1 MLEALLSR
9 GIDAF
14 SIDMGVDR
22 IAQLQAA
29 KFDRAFII
37 EHGGFGEDGRLQAL
51 LEIMGK
57 PFTGSSSAACALA
70 MDKQTT
76 KHIWRGLSLP
86 VADSVILQADSDF
99 GQVYDRLGPKIM
111 VKPVSE
117 GSSVGNF
124 IVHSSVQLEQAI
136 TMRRNSATL
145 WPKHLSKA
153 QNLPSRFAGPSVAS
167 HPYRIR
173 SREYTTTPLNTRLE
187 TRCTTFPVGSGAE
200 QERELQALALSAN
213 QALGCSGWSRVD
225 FIQGPEGF
233 VLLEVNTVPGMSATS
248 LVPKAAAADRFGLPG
263 SVRKRFWRLPAAKR
277 RQGARRVR
285 KLSLPRFS
293 LPRIPMPRLALNFWG
308 VVLCALMGLF
318 GSAAVIASQHLLG
331 DFEVSRVEVEGDH
344 AAPAPRSS
352 QRAPRRSCC

>member
-1 MLEALLSR
+1 MSQQSSERIAVLLGGTSSERAVSLRSGQAVLEALLSR
-9 GIDAF
+9 GVDAF
-14 SIDMGVDR
+14 SIDMGEDR

-29 KFDRAFII
+29 TFDRAFII

-70 MDKQTT
+70 MDKQIT
-76 KHIWRGLSLP
+76 KHIWRGLNLP

-124 IVHSSVQLEQAI
+124 IVHSSVQLEQAYNDASKFGDVMAEAFI
-136 TMRRNSATL
+136 EGPEFTVSILQGQALPAIRIEAQSGVYDYAAKYETGDTL
-145 WPKHLSKA
+145 YHIPCGLS
-153 QNLPSRFAGPSVAS
+153 
-167 HPYRIR
+167 
-173 SREYTTTPLNTRLE
+173 
-187 TRCTTFPVGSGAE
+187 AE
-200 QERELQALALSAN
+200 QEGELQALALTAN

-248 LVPKAAAADRFGLPG
+248 LVPKAAAATGLD
-263 SVRKRFWRLPAAKR
+263 FPA
-277 RQGARRVR
+277 
-285 KLSLPRFS
+285 
-293 LPRIPMPRLALNFWG
+293 
-308 VVLCALMGLF
+308 LCEKILETAHG
-318 GSAAVIASQHLLG
+318 
-331 DFEVSRVEVEGDH
+331 
-344 AAPAPRSS
+344 
-352 QRAPRRSCC
+352 